1 MWPNFKTPTKQ
12 APLKTLLI
20 HLLTMCRCIKAE
32 KGGKVGSGRWEVGSG
47 KWEASRYRDPRTGKP
62 EGTSDFVYRSFERRY
77 SL

>member
-47 KWEASRYRDPRTGKP
+47 KLPAIAIQGPENPKGLPTLCTEALNA
-62 EGTSDFVYRSFERRY
+62 GTAFE
-77 SL
+77 